1 MKHFILAIAVTL
13 VLCACAGQPQRF
25 EKAGITDAQ
34 AKWDLSDC
42 TYQAQLMTVMVR
54 NEIEQ
59 TLENI
64 RLKRE
69 CLALKGYTK
78 VNK

>member
-1 MKHFILAIAVTL
+1 MKRFILAIAVTL
-13 VLCACAGQPQRF
+13 VLCACAGQPQHF
-25 EKAGITDAQ
+25 KKAGITDAQ

-42 TYQAQLMTVMVR
+42 TYQAQLMTVPIR

-59 TLENI
+59 FLENA
-64 RLKRE
+64 RLRRE